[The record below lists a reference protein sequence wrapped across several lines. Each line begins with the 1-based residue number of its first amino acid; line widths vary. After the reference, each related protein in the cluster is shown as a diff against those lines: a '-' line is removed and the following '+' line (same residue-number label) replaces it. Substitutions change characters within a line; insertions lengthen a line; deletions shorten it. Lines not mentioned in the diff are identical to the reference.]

1 MNGFIAKIAAAA
13 CLAAGLAGSGCCN
26 YHDLVDPCYPQRY
39 NFAAR
44 TEVCAALTPQV
55 KNGHVLEQTVW
66 NWQFEPGT
74 DKLNAAGL
82 THLIELARRRPVPDP
97 IVYLATA
104 QTPQDLTYDPARPEA
119 FADARRDLDARRIM
133 AVQKFLNAETADRG
147 LAFQVAVHDPTEPDL
162 PAAATVN
169 AVRTWYPVFTGS
181 ASGSGG
187 ASAAPAN
194 PAR

>member
-162 PAAATVN
+162 PARAIATSISVWN
-169 AVRTWYPVFTGS
+169 SNFT
-181 ASGSGG
+181 ATYSGG
-187 ASAAPAN
+187 GAAGGGGAP
-194 PAR
+194 R